1 MAENSERD
9 DKPAVSVRAMEMV
22 VAALML
28 VVGAVVAFDSYRL
41 GASWSDDGPQ
51 SGYFP
56 FRIGLIICA
65 CSVLILAQATR
76 LGASHSFVD
85 REPLKRVFAVLVP
98 AAGYVLAFHLFGI
111 YASSA
116 LYILLFMVRLGGYR
130 IWTSAMVGFGVS
142 AFVFLMFEVWFKV
155 PLHKGALF
163 DPLSFLGY

>member
-1 MAENSERD
+1 MTENSERE
-9 DKPAVSVRAMEMV
+9 DKPAVSVRVMEIC

-28 VVGAVVAFDSYRL
+28 MVGAVVAYDSYRL

-65 CSVLILAQATR
+65 CSILILFQSTK

-85 REPLKRVFAVLVP
+85 REPLARVFSVLVP
-98 AAGYVLAFHLFGI
+98 AAVYVLAFHLFGI
-111 YASSA
+111 YVSSA
-116 LYILLFMVRLGGYR
+116 LYILLFMVRLGGYKVVTGA
-130 IWTSAMVGFGVS
+130 IVGVGVS
-142 AFVFLMFEVWFKV
+142 VFVFLMFEVWFKV
-155 PLHKGALF
+155 PLHKGTLF

>member
-1 MAENSERD
+1 MTDNSEHGDR
-9 DKPAVSVRAMEMV
+9 PAVSVRVMEMV

-28 VVGAVVAFDSYRL
+28 LVGAVVAYDSYRL
-41 GASWSDDGPQ
+41 GASWSEDGPQ

-65 CSVLILAQATR
+65 CSVLILVQSTR

-85 REPLKRVFAVLVP
+85 MEPLKRVFAVLVP

-111 YASSA
+111 YVSSTI
-116 LYILLFMVRLGGYR
+116 YILLFMVRLGGYKVV
-130 IWTSAMVGFGVS
+130 TSAVVGVGVS

-155 PLHKGALF
+155 PLHKGMLF